1 MLLRFAKTIVRA
13 LLGLTI
19 NVILFGHRFFLS
31 IFAAPS
37 KLTIFEV
44 LLEFLKVDGDFLKF
58 VSVA

>member
-31 IFAAPS
+31 ILAAPS

-44 LLEFLKVDGDFLKF
+44 LLEFLRVGGDFLKF